1 MAKNTENIETAET
14 IEVRRRDDEGGGFL
28 LGNTKTLGIIG
39 LVLLAVV
46 GAVAYYLYRGAASND
61 EAQLALS
68 RIRPYYD
75 RGEYAVAIGG
85 DSSKTFGT
93 AKIIGLRQIVDEW
106 GGTSAGKLAALYLG
120 NCYLALGQPEKARE
134 PYTTATGADAELISS
149 AAHAGLGAVAEAA
162 GKHDQAAD
170 EYEKAASADR
180 LELNTAEYLVGA
192 ARNYERAKKTDE
204 AIKHYR
210 TVATQYAS
218 SPANT
223 QARLALARHNVN
235 L

>member
-1 MAKNTENIETAET
+1 MAKNTANIDRVESTEAT
-14 IEVRRRDDEGGGFL
+14 RSSEGGGFL
-28 LGNTKTLGIIG
+28 LNNVRTLAIIG
-39 LVLLAVV
+39 IVLLAGV
-46 GAVAYYLYRGAASND
+46 GALAFYLNQRAEAND
-61 EAQLALS
+61 KAQIALA

-75 RGEYAVAIGG
+75 RGEYAVAING

-93 AKIIGLRQIVDEW
+93 EKVHGVRWIVDEW
-106 GGTSAGKLAALYLG
+106 GSTAAGKIAALYLG

-134 PYTTATGADAELISS
+134 PYEKAADADAELIRS

-162 GKHDQAAD
+162 GKPEQAAE
-170 EYEKAASADR
+170 EYEKAASEDR
-180 LELNTAEYLVGA
+180 LELNTPEYLVGA

-223 QARLALARHNVN
+223 QARLALARHNVQM
-235 L
+235 